1 MAIISAFMEYINSET
16 MSPIGYDNFRMQTDK
31 SIIVRLKCA
40 SYCPFYMH
48 ITSIVFLYV
57 IAPCL

>member
-1 MAIISAFMEYINSET
+1 MSLLYLEYMCIISAYSEYINSE
-16 MSPIGYDNFRMQTDK
+16 SYNNFRMQTDK

-48 ITSIVFLYV
+48 ITSLSCFYML
-57 IAPCL
+57 

>member
-1 MAIISAFMEYINSET
+1 MISGYSEYLKLGNNGIYN
-16 MSPIGYDNFRMQTDK
+16 IFRMQTDK

-48 ITSIVFLYV
+48 ITSILMFLNV
-57 IAPCL
+57 IAPCV